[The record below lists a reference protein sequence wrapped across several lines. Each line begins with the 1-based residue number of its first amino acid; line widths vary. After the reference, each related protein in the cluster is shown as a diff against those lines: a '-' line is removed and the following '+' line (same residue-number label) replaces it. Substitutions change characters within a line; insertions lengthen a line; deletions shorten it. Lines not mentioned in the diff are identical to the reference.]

1 VHELSVVEG
10 IREIA
15 LRHARSAGAS
25 RILSVRVVI
34 AEFSSYLEDALAMF
48 WDEICGATE
57 AAGARIDFV
66 RIPGEWLCLE
76 CSKNFTGG
84 GKDLRC
90 AECGGEWVKPMVG
103 QECYVESIEVETAG
117 GRNDRKDDSS
127 LTKCAECEPGNSGTQ
142 PGDAEHR
149 GRRGVESDGVAGRG

>member
-25 RILSVRVVI
+25 RILSVQVVI

-48 WDEICGATE
+48 WDEVCGATE

-66 RIPGEWLCLE
+66 RIPGEYLCLG
-76 CSKNFTGG
+76 CLKSFTGG
-84 GKDLRC
+84 GKDVRC
-90 AECGGEWVKPMVG
+90 PECASDWVRPIAG
-103 QECYVESIEVETAG
+103 QECYVESIEVET
-117 GRNDRKDDSS
+117 
-127 LTKCAECEPGNSGTQ
+127 P
-142 PGDAEHR
+142 R
-149 GRRGVESDGVAGRG
+149 G

>member
-1 VHELSVVEG
+1 MHELSVVAG

-48 WDEICGATE
+48 WAELCNGTE

-66 RIPGEWLCLE
+66 RVPGEFVCLD
-76 CSKNFTGG
+76 CSRSFTRCGM
-84 GKDLRC
+84 DLRC
-90 AECGGEWVKPMVG
+90 PVCGSEWVKSVGG
-103 QECYVESIEVETAG
+103 QECYVESIEVETG
-117 GRNDRKDDSS
+117 G
-127 LTKCAECEPGNSGTQ
+127 G
-142 PGDAEHR
+142 
-149 GRRGVESDGVAGRG
+149 